1 MNPNE
6 RIEQQETINNDPLR
20 PNEIITKTVQ
30 QGPRE
35 VGLSPTTIIVIIVLA
50 VLAIGT
56 VFYVVNN
63 KNENEAANRDTSLE
77 ATRMRAEAEARAQQ
91 AAAQNAAA
99 AQKSQ
104 PPVIIQ
110 QPAATQA
117 PPVIIQQAAPA
128 PTADTKNM
136 MDDSTMQELA
146 SKRLADEINLSA
158 VTVTVLDGK
167 ATLRGTV
174 DSRDLK
180 TKAEKIVKAVRGI
193 KSVDNTITTSNQ

>member
-6 RIEQQETINNDPLR
+6 RIEQQETINSDPLR

-77 ATRMRAEAEARAQQ
+77 ATRMQAEAEARAQQ
-91 AAAQNAAA
+91 AAAQ
-99 AQKSQ
+99 KSQ
-104 PPVIIQ
+104 TPLVIQQ

-117 PPVIIQQAAPA
+117 PPIIIQQAAPA

>member
-6 RIEQQETINNDPLR
+6 RIEQQETINSDPLR

-91 AAAQNAAA
+91 AAAQ
-99 AQKSQ
+99 KSQ
-104 PPVIIQ
+104 TPLVIQQ

-117 PPVIIQQAAPA
+117 PPIIIQQAAPA

-146 SKRLADEINLSA
+146 SKRLADEINLSS

-193 KSVDNTITTSNQ
+193 KSVENTITASDQ

>member
-91 AAAQNAAA
+91 AAAQ
-99 AQKSQ
+99 KSQ
-104 PPVIIQ
+104 TPLVIQQ

-117 PPVIIQQAAPA
+117 PPIIIQQAAPA

-146 SKRLADEINLSA
+146 SKRLADEVNLSA

-174 DSRDLK
+174 DSRELK

>member
-91 AAAQNAAA
+91 AAAQ
-99 AQKSQ
+99 KSQ
-104 PPVIIQ
+104 TPLVIQQ

-117 PPVIIQQAAPA
+117 PPIIIQQAAPA

>member
-6 RIEQQETINNDPLR
+6 RIEQQETINSDPLR

-91 AAAQNAAA
+91 AAAQ
-99 AQKSQ
+99 KSQ
-104 PPVIIQ
+104 TPLVIQQ

-117 PPVIIQQAAPA
+117 PPIIIQQAAPA

>member
-20 PNEIITKTVQ
+20 PNEIVTKTVQ

-63 KNENEAANRDTSLE
+63 KNENEAANRDASLE
-77 ATRMRAEAEARAQQ
+77 ATRMRTEAEARAQQ
-91 AAAQNAAA
+91 AAAQ
-99 AQKSQ
+99 KSQ
-104 PPVIIQ
+104 TPLVIQQ

-117 PPVIIQQAAPA
+117 PPVIIQQAAP
-128 PTADTKNM
+128 PADTKNM

-146 SKRLADEINLSA
+146 SKRLADEVNLSA

-193 KSVDNTITTSNQ
+193 KSVENTITTSDQ

>member
-6 RIEQQETINNDPLR
+6 RIEQQETINSDPLR

-91 AAAQNAAA
+91 AAAQ
-99 AQKSQ
+99 KSQ
-104 PPVIIQ
+104 TPLVIQQ

-117 PPVIIQQAAPA
+117 PPIIIQQAAPA

-193 KSVDNTITTSNQ
+193 KSVENTITTSNQ

>member
-6 RIEQQETINNDPLR
+6 RIEQQETINSDPLR

-91 AAAQNAAA
+91 AAAQ
-99 AQKSQ
+99 KSQ
-104 PPVIIQ
+104 TPLVIQQ

-117 PPVIIQQAAPA
+117 PPIIIQQAAPA

-146 SKRLADEINLSA
+146 SKRLADEINLSS

>member
-91 AAAQNAAA
+91 AAAQ
-99 AQKSQ
+99 KSQ
-104 PPVIIQ
+104 TPLVIQQ

-117 PPVIIQQAAPA
+117 PPIIIQQAAPA

-146 SKRLADEINLSA
+146 SNRLADEVNLSA

-174 DSRDLK
+174 DSRELK

>member
-63 KNENEAANRDTSLE
+63 KNENEAANRDASLE
-77 ATRMRAEAEARAQQ
+77 ATRMRTEAEARAQQ
-91 AAAQNAAA
+91 AAAQ
-99 AQKSQ
+99 KSQ
-104 PPVIIQ
+104 TPLVIQQ

-117 PPVIIQQAAPA
+117 PPVIIQQAAP
-128 PTADTKNM
+128 PADTKNM

-146 SKRLADEINLSA
+146 SKRLADEVNLSA

-193 KSVDNTITTSNQ
+193 KSVENTITTSDQ